1 MLDKFVKIFY
11 LFFIIMICIR
21 SNAYA
26 YIDPGTGS
34 FIIQSILA
42 IGGAIVFYLGYPIRF
57 LKNIYNKIFKKKITS
72 SKSEEDQIKKKTGL

>member
-1 MLDKFVKIFY
+1 MLDKLIKKYF
-11 LFFIIMICIR
+11 LFLAIMFCCT

-42 IGGAIVFYLGYPIRF
+42 IGGAIVFYLGYPFRMF
-57 LKNIYNKIFKKKITS
+57 KNIYYKIFKKNS
-72 SKSEEDQIKKKTGL
+72 VSEENNKKK

>member
-1 MLDKFVKIFY
+1 MF
-11 LFFIIMICIR
+11 CST

-42 IGGAIVFYLGYPIRF
+42 IGGAIVFYLGYPIRI
-57 LKNIYNKIFKKKITS
+57 LKNIYYKIFKKNS
-72 SKSEEDQIKKKTGL
+72 VSEENNKKK

>member
-1 MLDKFVKIFY
+1 MLDKFVKTFY

-42 IGGAIVFYLGYPIRF
+42 IGGAIVFYLGYPIRL
-57 LKNIYNKIFKKKITS
+57 LKNIYIKIFKKKLKS
-72 SKSEEDQIKKKTGL
+72 SESTVNKLKK

>member
-1 MLDKFVKIFY
+1 MIRILDKLLNRCL
-11 LFFIIMICIR
+11 LFLAIMFCST

-42 IGGAIVFYLGYPIRF
+42 IGGAIVFYLGYPIRIF
-57 LKNIYNKIFKKKITS
+57 KNIYYKIFKKNS
-72 SKSEEDQIKKKTGL
+72 VSEENNKKK